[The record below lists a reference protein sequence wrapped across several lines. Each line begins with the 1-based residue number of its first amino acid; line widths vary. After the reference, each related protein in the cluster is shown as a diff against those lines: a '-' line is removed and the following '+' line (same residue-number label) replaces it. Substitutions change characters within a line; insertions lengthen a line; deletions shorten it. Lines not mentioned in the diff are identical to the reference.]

1 MVTET
6 VAANDGGEE
15 VNLKTVQTVGTAISV
30 LNHIKNN
37 RIEYALLTLVLYV
50 TGLGADLWAQTAGM
64 CV

>member
-1 MVTET
+1 MNTSEG
-6 VAANDGGEE
+6 DD

-30 LNHIKNN
+30 LNHLRSN
-37 RIEYALLTLVLYV
+37 RIEYALLVLVMYV